1 MTTDFRCLKF
11 HLSILESLNL
21 GDDMETIKANTF
33 PALSLDA
40 KTLIAALAVES
51 FNFRHSVHVNVVT
64 TATDPSIC
72 VFIYVNGKCEK
83 SITIFLTDADA
94 VDQLSSALSKV
105 REYKRIG
112 IFQLPTLLAS

>member
-1 MTTDFRCLKF
+1 M
-11 HLSILESLNL
+11 SNNSQ
-21 GDDMETIKANTF
+21 TF

-72 VFIYVNGKCEK
+72 VFIYVNGRCEK

-94 VDQLSSALSKV
+94 VDQLEAAYNTV
-105 REYKRIG
+105 RSFKKQGASTAPLIK
-112 IFQLPTLLAS
+112 LAS

>member
-1 MTTDFRCLKF
+1 MTINTKT
-11 HLSILESLNL
+11 HPAVTLE
-21 GDDMETIKANTF
+21 
-33 PALSLDA
+33 A

-72 VFIYVNGKCEK
+72 VFIYVNGRCEK

-94 VDQLSSALSKV
+94 VDQLEAAYNTVRSFKKQGALPQSNLK
-105 REYKRIG
+105 
-112 IFQLPTLLAS
+112 LAS

>member
-1 MTTDFRCLKF
+1 
-11 HLSILESLNL
+11 
-21 GDDMETIKANTF
+21 METTAKTH
-33 PALSLDA
+33 PAISLDA

-51 FNFRHSVHVNVVT
+51 FNFRNNVHVNVVT

-94 VDQLSSALSKV
+94 VDQLEAAYNTVRNFKKQGALPQSNLK
-105 REYKRIG
+105 
-112 IFQLPTLLAS
+112 LAG

>member
-1 MTTDFRCLKF
+1 MTINTK
-11 HLSILESLNL
+11 
-21 GDDMETIKANTF
+21 TF

-72 VFIYVNGKCEK
+72 VFIYVNGRCEK
-83 SITIFLTDADA
+83 SITIFLTDVDA
-94 VDQLSSALSKV
+94 VDQLEAAYNTV
-105 REYKRIG
+105 RSFKKQDTSTAPLIK
-112 IFQLPTLLAS
+112 LAS

>member
-1 MTTDFRCLKF
+1 MD
-11 HLSILESLNL
+11 
-21 GDDMETIKANTF
+21 IKANTF

-51 FNFRHSVHVNVVT
+51 FNFRPSVHVNVVT

-72 VFIYVNGKCEK
+72 VFIYVNGRCEK

-94 VDQLSSALSKV
+94 VDQLEAAYNTV
-105 REYKRIG
+105 RSFKKQDTSTAPLI
-112 IFQLPTLLAS
+112 QLAS

>member
-1 MTTDFRCLKF
+1 MD
-11 HLSILESLNL
+11 
-21 GDDMETIKANTF
+21 IKANTF

-40 KTLIAALAVES
+40 KALISALAIES

-94 VDQLSSALSKV
+94 VDQLEAAYNTVRSFKKQGALPQSNLK
-105 REYKRIG
+105 
-112 IFQLPTLLAS
+112 LAS

>member
-1 MTTDFRCLKF
+1 
-11 HLSILESLNL
+11 
-21 GDDMETIKANTF
+21 METIKANTF

-72 VFIYVNGKCEK
+72 VFIYVNGRCEK

-94 VDQLSSALSKV
+94 VDQLEAAYNTV
-105 REYKRIG
+105 RSFKKQDTSTAPLIM
-112 IFQLPTLLAS
+112 LAS